1 MLSKLEINAG
11 KPQYLTD
18 SPWVT
23 GSQLPLGMLHPKT
36 RDASDD
42 WVRSVTIMVIYSLI
56 LPPQVT

>member
-11 KPQYLTD
+11 KAQYLTD

-23 GSQLPLGMLHPKT
+23 GSQLPLGMLPPKT
-36 RDASDD
+36 RDIPDYWLRA
-42 WVRSVTIMVIYSLI
+42 VTIMVIYSLI